1 MNENQL
7 SKRLATVGDLIPRGS
22 RLADIGSDH
31 AYLPVALMLEN
42 KLSFAVAGEVVEGPY
57 QSAKTQVSK
66 SNLTDKIIVRLA
78 NGLDAIEPED
88 QIDVISICGM
98 GGTLIRDI
106 LEAGRKKNRLTGK
119 ERLILQP
126 NIGEPTLRRWLMA
139 NDYSIIDETIVEE
152 NRKLYEIIVAEKT
165 EQSVSYTDQELLFG
179 PVLIKKQGPVFTK
192 KWQRELKQRKTVL
205 AQLAKASGEHIEKQA
220 KLQQDQQLI
229 EEVLA
234 NGCER

>member
-57 QSAKTQVSK
+57 QSAKTQ
-66 SNLTDKIIVRLA
+66 
-78 NGLDAIEPED
+78 
-88 QIDVISICGM
+88 
-98 GGTLIRDI
+98 LIRDI

-119 ERLILQP
+119 ERLVLQP

>member
-119 ERLILQP
+119 ERLVLQP
-126 NIGEPTLRRWLMA
+126 NIGEPTLRRWLMV

-165 EQSVSYTDQELLFG
+165 EQS
-179 PVLIKKQGPVFTK
+179 VLIKKQGPVFTK

>member
-106 LEAGRKKNRLTGK
+106 LEAGRKNRLTGK
-119 ERLILQP
+119 ERLVLQP

-152 NRKLYEIIVAEKT
+152 NRKLYEIIVAEK
-165 EQSVSYTDQELLFG
+165 QSNPF
-179 PVLIKKQGPVFTK
+179 LIRTK
-192 KWQRELKQRKTVL
+192 ITIW
-205 AQLAKASGEHIEKQA
+205 ASF
-220 KLQQDQQLI
+220 
-229 EEVLA
+229 
-234 NGCER
+234 N

>member
-1 MNENQL
+1 M
-7 SKRLATVGDLIPRGS
+7 
-22 RLADIGSDH
+22 
-31 AYLPVALMLEN
+31 
-42 KLSFAVAGEVVEGPY
+42 EGPY

-106 LEAGRKKNRLTGK
+106 LEAGRKKSFNRK
-119 ERLILQP
+119 ERLVLQP

-152 NRKLYEIIVAEKT
+152 NRKLYEIIVAEK
-165 EQSVSYTDQELLFG
+165 QSNPF
-179 PVLIKKQGPVFTK
+179 LIRTK
-192 KWQRELKQRKTVL
+192 NYYLGQF
-205 AQLAKASGEHIEKQA
+205 
-220 KLQQDQQLI
+220 
-229 EEVLA
+229 
-234 NGCER
+234 

>member
-42 KLSFAVAGEVVEGPY
+42 KLSFAMAGEVVEGPY

-106 LEAGRKKNRLTGK
+106 LEAGRKKSFNRK
-119 ERLILQP
+119 ERLVLQP

-152 NRKLYEIIVAEKT
+152 NRKLYEIIVAEK
-165 EQSVSYTDQELLFG
+165 QSNPF
-179 PVLIKKQGPVFTK
+179 LIRTK
-192 KWQRELKQRKTVL
+192 NYYLGQF
-205 AQLAKASGEHIEKQA
+205 
-220 KLQQDQQLI
+220 
-229 EEVLA
+229 
-234 NGCER
+234 

>member
-106 LEAGRKKNRLTGK
+106 LEAG
-119 ERLILQP
+119 P
-126 NIGEPTLRRWLMA
+126 
-139 NDYSIIDETIVEE
+139 D
-152 NRKLYEIIVAEKT
+152 
-165 EQSVSYTDQELLFG
+165 
-179 PVLIKKQGPVFTK
+179 
-192 KWQRELKQRKTVL
+192 
-205 AQLAKASGEHIEKQA
+205 
-220 KLQQDQQLI
+220 
-229 EEVLA
+229 
-234 NGCER
+234 